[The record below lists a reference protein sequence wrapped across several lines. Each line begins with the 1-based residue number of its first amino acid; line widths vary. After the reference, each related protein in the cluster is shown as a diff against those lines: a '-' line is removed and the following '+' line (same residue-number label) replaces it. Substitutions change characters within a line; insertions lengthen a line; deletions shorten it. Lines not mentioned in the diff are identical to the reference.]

1 MKNRII
7 IAVAFTACLAL
18 CAAVWPQTEKVG
30 ETPTLSE
37 TAAVI
42 APQPTL
48 PEAEKPVLPV
58 VTEKKETE
66 MPEDESALEVA
77 TEELPI
83 PVPEIEDE
91 AETEQEY
98 VPPTQADSIP
108 VQLTQPEP
116 KSAPEPIANDN
127 ELADMVYV
135 PGFGWIQSEGPN
147 HVEYAEDMY
156 ENSNKIGTMG

>member
-7 IAVAFTACLAL
+7 IAAAFTACLAL

-83 PVPEIEDE
+83 PVPGWN
-91 AETEQEY
+91 
-98 VPPTQADSIP
+98 
-108 VQLTQPEP
+108 L
-116 KSAPEPIANDN
+116 SA
-127 ELADMVYV
+127 
-135 PGFGWIQSEGPN
+135 
-147 HVEYAEDMY
+147 
-156 ENSNKIGTMG
+156 